1 MRRNGEREI
10 RELEK
15 VRERGVSANVCE
27 KGDKEGER
35 EKRMRKRGK

>member
-15 VRERGVSANVCE
+15 VREREGVSANVCE

-35 EKRMRKRGK
+35 ERYRE